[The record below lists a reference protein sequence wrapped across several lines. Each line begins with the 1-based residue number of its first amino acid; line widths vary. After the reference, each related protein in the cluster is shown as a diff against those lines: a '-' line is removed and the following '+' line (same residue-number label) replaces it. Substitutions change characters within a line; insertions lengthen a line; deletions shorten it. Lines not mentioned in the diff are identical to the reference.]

1 MSATTRL
8 RLFYLL
14 YYGNVGT
21 YLPYFAAYLRGRGY
35 SGGEIGVVQMMPSL
49 LAPVVA
55 LSWASYADH
64 RASPQRALRLASA
77 WAAIAVLFLPF
88 ARTPWQVGAVVA
100 LMSLGDRAVVPLV
113 DSITLDFCRGN
124 PGASYARVRLWGSV
138 GFIVASL
145 AAGWALTLRG
155 DRPSDPLVPVL
166 VAALV
171 VAYALVSRRAPAT
184 RGHDER
190 PAARDL
196 AALATDRRLHLLLAA
211 SAIHW
216 AACAPYHLLFGVF
229 VRDRGL
235 SSGVTGAGV
244 GIGVAA
250 EIAALVLF
258 PRLERRVPLRGL
270 FAIAFLGSA
279 VRWALLSRATGAFPV
294 AALQALHFL
303 TFGLFWGCATHA
315 LAGLVPARLRATGQA
330 AFTAIV
336 FGGGNA
342 LGYALSGLGYDRLGG
357 VGPLFGF
364 AAAAELA
371 SLAIVLV
378 PLRARASRADAD
390 APRARVPD
398 PPTEGP

>member
-1 MSATTRL
+1 VSATTRL

-21 YLPYFAAYLRGRGY
+21 YLPYFAAYLRGRGF
-35 SGGEIGVVQMMPSL
+35 SGGEIGVVQMVPSL

-55 LSWASYADH
+55 LAWASYADH
-64 RASPQRALRLASA
+64 RASPQRALRLAAA
-77 WAAIAVLFLPF
+77 WAAVAVLLLPF
-88 ARTPWQVGAVVA
+88 ARAPWQVGAVVA

-113 DSITLDFCRGN
+113 DSITLDFCRVT
-124 PGASYARVRLWGSV
+124 PGASYARVRLFGSL
-138 GFIVASL
+138 GFIGASL

-155 DRPSDPLVPVL
+155 DRASDPLVPVL

-171 VAYALVSRRAPAT
+171 VGYAVAARRTPSTAA
-184 RGHDER
+184 HAER
-190 PAARDL
+190 PAARDI
-196 AALATDRRLHLLLAA
+196 AALARDRRLHLLLAA

-229 VRDRGL
+229 VRDVGL
-235 SSGVTGAGV
+235 PSDVTGAGV

-258 PRLERRVPLRGL
+258 PRLERRVPLRAL

-279 VRWALLSRATGAFPV
+279 VRWALLSRVAGALPV
-294 AALQALHFL
+294 ASLQALHAL

-315 LAGLVPARLRATGQA
+315 LADAVPPALRATGQA

-357 VGPLFGF
+357 VGPLFAF
-364 AAAAELA
+364 AAAAELV

-378 PLRARASRADAD
+378 PLRAREVGA
-390 APRARVPD
+390 ARDVSA
-398 PPTEGP
+398 GP

>member
-1 MSATTRL
+1 VSATTRL

-21 YLPYFAAYLRGRGY
+21 YLPYFAAYLRGRGF
-35 SGGEIGVVQMMPSL
+35 SGREIGLVQMAPSV

-64 RASPQRALRLASA
+64 RASPQRALRLAAA
-77 WAAIAVLFLPF
+77 WAAVAVLFLPL
-88 ARTPWQVGAVVA
+88 AREPWQVGAVIA

-113 DSITLDFCRGN
+113 DSITLDFCREH
-124 PGASYARVRLWGSV
+124 PGASYARVRLFGSL
-138 GFIVASL
+138 GFIAASL
-145 AAGWALTLRG
+145 LAGWALALRG
-155 DRPSDPLVPVL
+155 DRPADLLVPIA

-171 VAYALVSRRAPAT
+171 AAYALVARRTPAT
-184 RGHDER
+184 AAHHER

-196 AALATDRRLHLLLAA
+196 RALARDRRLHLLLAA
-211 SAIHW
+211 SAVHW

-270 FAIAFLGSA
+270 FAVAFLGSA
-279 VRWALLSRATGAFPV
+279 VRWALLSQATGALPI
-294 AALQALHFL
+294 AGLQLLHGL
-303 TFGLFWGCATHA
+303 SFGLFWGCATHA
-315 LAGLVPARLRATGQA
+315 LADAVPPGLRATGQA
-330 AFTAIV
+330 TFTAIV

-342 LGYALSGLGYDRLGG
+342 LGYALSGMGYDRLGG
-357 VGPLFGF
+357 AGPLFGF
-364 AAAAELA
+364 AAAAEVL
-371 SLAIVLV
+371 SLAIIAV
-378 PLRARASRADAD
+378 PLRAPSGSKFVVRDR
-390 APRARVPD
+390 
-398 PPTEGP
+398 